1 VNDLVHIGLSAKSKV
16 PVCWVVNGPLSV
28 ERVTLKTEESTCDT
42 CTALQ
47 QAFQELEDAAS
58 GVLMDEAR
66 IKEILGEL

>member
-1 VNDLVHIGLSAKSKV
+1 MALSAKSRV

-28 ERVTLKTEESTCDT
+28 EHITSNISESTCGT

-47 QAFQELEDAAS
+47 QAFQELDDAS
-58 GVLMDEAR
+58 SDVLFDEAR